1 MSYILTA
8 TTCGMG
14 YWPSF
19 FDDSA
24 HKARVAAFNAW
35 LRKPVRPWWQPFRFI
50 KRVSQV
56 RAVVIRRVPSLGLSR
71 RSPGRRYG
79 GIKAAL
85 RRFA

>member
-1 MSYILTA
+1 MIYILTA
-8 TTCGMG
+8 CCTN
-14 YWPSF
+14 WPCSF
-19 FDDSA
+19 YDNGE
-24 HKARVAAFNAW
+24 HLARMAAFNRL
-35 LRKPVRPWWQPFRFI
+35 LRKPVAKWWQPFRFI

-56 RAVVIRRVPSLGLSR
+56 RAMVVRRVPSLGLSR